1 MVQRS
6 LVKLIEQ
13 ENLTQNEAKML
24 MGNILEG
31 KLSSAQIAAVL
42 TAFRIKGETVE
53 ELSGLAAS
61 MQAKALRLPKMLQ
74 HAVDTCGTGGDGGK
88 TFNISTASAIV
99 AAAAGVPVA
108 KHGNRAVSGKSG
120 SADVL
125 EALDINIQITPDEA
139 VEMLSKTNIC
149 FLFAPLFHHGMK
161 NVMPTRKELGFRTC
175 FHLLGPLSNPA
186 GVRKQLMGVFDFRLT
201 DTIAHTLLS
210 LGTERAMVVAGLDGM
225 DEITLAGETQISEVQ
240 NGKVFTYRI
249 TPEELGLERADP
261 KELEGGNATE
271 NAEIVRSI
279 FQGERG
285 PQRDIVL
292 VNAGAVLTIAG
303 TASCLQEGIHLAAE
317 TIDHGKAQAKL
328 EEMVQGTKEV
338 SHVS

>member
-1 MVQRS
+1 
-6 LVKLIEQ
+6 
-13 ENLTQNEAKML
+13 
-24 MGNILEG
+24 
-31 KLSSAQIAAVL
+31 
-42 TAFRIKGETVE
+42 
-53 ELSGLAAS
+53 
-61 MQAKALRLPKMLQ
+61 MLQ

-261 KELEGGNATE
+261 KELEGGNAME

-279 FQGERG
+279 FQGVRG

-317 TIDHGKAQAKL
+317 TIDQGKAQAKL

>member
-108 KHGNRAVSGKSG
+108 KHGNRRYRGRVAV
-120 SADVL
+120 
-125 EALDINIQITPDEA
+125 P
-139 VEMLSKTNIC
+139 MC
-149 FLFAPLFHHGMK
+149 W
-161 NVMPTRKELGFRTC
+161 
-175 FHLLGPLSNPA
+175 
-186 GVRKQLMGVFDFRLT
+186 RLW
-201 DTIAHTLLS
+201 I
-210 LGTERAMVVAGLDGM
+210 
-225 DEITLAGETQISEVQ
+225 
-240 NGKVFTYRI
+240 
-249 TPEELGLERADP
+249 
-261 KELEGGNATE
+261 
-271 NAEIVRSI
+271 SI
-279 FQGERG
+279 F
-285 PQRDIVL
+285 
-292 VNAGAVLTIAG
+292 
-303 TASCLQEGIHLAAE
+303 
-317 TIDHGKAQAKL
+317 K
-328 EEMVQGTKEV
+328 
-338 SHVS
+338 